1 MTKTINKKKDTVQK
15 SPNNPPTHSSISITA
30 KQKEVM
36 VLLSKNNNLTQIHR
50 KLNINKSSAADRLKG
65 LVKKKLVL
73 HKDYSYTLTKLGKY
87 YLNEC
92 TGTNSV
98 LEQKNIHH
106 NEFTVDIKRLPNQWY
121 SGHWYFQSLKAKDI
135 LRNKTARQ
143 VFIEFEDCKIRI
155 SETKLKATFWIKKQY
170 GKTFEQIQSKV
181 WDLFVKYY
189 NMLKFHG
196 FSFNNQI
203 SSPNQHF
210 ADPNGF
216 FAKLSSSS
224 TNKGFRIDSDEGSFW
239 VDYSDGKAEDETTDE
254 EKAERMEQLANSAFS
269 SESDFNDLDKVVEI
283 SRNLVKIHT
292 LQLRQPLQQTDQ
304 PQTIPKYIG

>member
-106 NEFTVDIKRLPNQWY
+106 NEF
-121 SGHWYFQSLKAKDI
+121 
-135 LRNKTARQ
+135 
-143 VFIEFEDCKIRI
+143 KIGR
-155 SETKLKATFWIKKQY
+155 AH
-170 GKTFEQIQSKV
+170 V
-181 WDLFVKYY
+181 
-189 NMLKFHG
+189 
-196 FSFNNQI
+196 
-203 SSPNQHF
+203 
-210 ADPNGF
+210 
-216 FAKLSSSS
+216 
-224 TNKGFRIDSDEGSFW
+224 
-239 VDYSDGKAEDETTDE
+239 
-254 EKAERMEQLANSAFS
+254 
-269 SESDFNDLDKVVEI
+269 
-283 SRNLVKIHT
+283 
-292 LQLRQPLQQTDQ
+292 
-304 PQTIPKYIG
+304 